1 MNNSRLSF
9 APLTRKIPECVSH
22 SVCARHVT
30 ENSAGFV
37 FVKAFVAI
45 DRTVFRRMERNFRLL
60 AAISAN
66 GFKHFFRLVAVHP
79 GFTCGTAMR
88 AAFRLIGEAFFRHRI
103 PVPIRKKQILRRT
116 PRISGS
122 CLQTS
127 YSHSFSL
134 YPIGT
139 T

>member
-66 GFKHFFRLVAVHP
+66 SFKHFFRLVAVHP

-88 AAFRLIGEAFFRHRI
+88 AAFRLIGEAFFGIEFLFRFGIYIFFAALHAFQVLVFKHHTVTPFLCI
-103 PVPIRKKQILRRT
+103 P
-116 PRISGS
+116 
-122 CLQTS
+122 
-127 YSHSFSL
+127 
-134 YPIGT
+134 
-139 T
+139 

>member
-66 GFKHFFRLVAVHP
+66 SFKHYFRLVAVHP

-88 AAFRLIGEAFFRHRI
+88 AAFRLIGEAFFGIEFLFRSGKNKFFAALHAFQVLVFKHHTVTPFLCI
-103 PVPIRKKQILRRT
+103 P
-116 PRISGS
+116 
-122 CLQTS
+122 
-127 YSHSFSL
+127 
-134 YPIGT
+134 
-139 T
+139 

>member
-9 APLTRKIPECVSH
+9 APLTRKNTRMCLSLGLRPSRYGKL
-22 SVCARHVT
+22 S
-30 ENSAGFV
+30 GFC
-37 FVKAFVAI
+37 VKAFVAI

-88 AAFRLIGEAFFRHRI
+88 AAFRLIGEAFFGIEFLFRSGKNKFFAALHAFQVLVFKHHTVTPFLCI
-103 PVPIRKKQILRRT
+103 P
-116 PRISGS
+116 
-122 CLQTS
+122 
-127 YSHSFSL
+127 
-134 YPIGT
+134 
-139 T
+139 

>member
-88 AAFRLIGEAFFRHRI
+88 AAFRLIGEAFFGIEFLLTGREYEFSAA
-103 PVPIRKKQILRRT
+103 ILAYQ
-116 PRISGS
+116 
-122 CLQTS
+122 CLVLE
-127 YSHSFSL
+127 HVFVFPL
-134 YPIGT
+134 
-139 T
+139 

>member
-88 AAFRLIGEAFFRHRI
+88 AAFRLIGETFFGIEFLFRSG
-103 PVPIRKKQILRRT
+103 KKQILRRT